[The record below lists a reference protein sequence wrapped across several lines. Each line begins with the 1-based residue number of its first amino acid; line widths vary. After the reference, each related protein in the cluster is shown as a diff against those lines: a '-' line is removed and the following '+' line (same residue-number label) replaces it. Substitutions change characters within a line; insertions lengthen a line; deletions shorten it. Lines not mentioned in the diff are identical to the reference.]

1 MTMKD
6 AIKALMDFYA
16 EHGKDRPMDYTY
28 GYMDA
33 LAVLREL
40 AEREAK

>member
-6 AIKALMDFYA
+6 AIEALLDFYA
-16 EHGKDRPMDYTY
+16 EHGNDRPMDYTY
-28 GYMDA
+28 GFMDA

-40 AEREAK
+40 AERETK